1 MTCSMDNTCPSCGFD
16 KEIETK
22 PLCKYCYYRGTI
34 GAAKLLLFQT
44 MRDNGNK
51 YLTIDELTELVNRNQ
66 NRKKQITKSAVYKII
81 RRYSKYYDQAKRRRS
96 SYLILKKEIRRKKG
110 QAGRPQI
117 KYKLSMR
124 LLKRLKNYEARWKMG
139 NPINKRVKE
148 GEKFRVT
155 MEYKKR
161 AQGISIKLKKEEYD
175 LYTYILV

>member
-1 MTCSMDNTCPSCGFD
+1 MTNTCPCCGFD

-51 YLTIDELTELVNRNQ
+51 YLTIDELTELVNRNP

-81 RRYSKYYDQAKRRRS
+81 SRYSKYYDQAKQRRS
-96 SYLILKKEIRRKKG
+96 SYLVLKKEIRRKKG
-110 QAGRPQI
+110 QTGRPQI

-124 LLKRLKNYEARWKMG
+124 LLKRLEIYEKRWKIG
-139 NPINKRVKE
+139 YPINKRVKT
-148 GEKFRVT
+148 GKKFRMT
-155 MEYKKR
+155 MECKKR
-161 AQGISIKLKKEEYD
+161 AKGISIKLQKDEYD

>member
-1 MTCSMDNTCPSCGFD
+1 M
-16 KEIETK
+16 
-22 PLCKYCYYRGTI
+22 YCYYRGTV

-51 YLTIDELTELVNRNQ
+51 YLTIEELTELVNRNP

-81 RRYSKYYDQAKRRRS
+81 RRYSKYYDEAKKRRSR
-96 SYLILKKEIRRKKG
+96 YLVLKKEIRRKKG

-124 LLKRLKNYEARWKMG
+124 LLKRLEVYEKRWKMG
-139 NPINKRVKE
+139 FSINKKVKE
-148 GEKFRVT
+148 GKKFRMT
-155 MEYKKR
+155 QEYTKR
-161 AQGISIKLKKEEYD
+161 ARGISIKLQKGEYD

>member
-1 MTCSMDNTCPSCGFD
+1 MASTCPSCGFD

-22 PLCKYCYYRGTI
+22 PLCMYCYYRGTV

-51 YLTIDELTELVNRNQ
+51 YLTIDELTELVNKNP
-66 NRKKQITKSAVYKII
+66 NRKEQITTSAVYKII

-96 SYLILKKEIRRKKG
+96 SYLVLKKEIRRKKG
-110 QAGRPQI
+110 QAGRPRI

-124 LLKRLKNYEARWKMG
+124 LLKRLQYYEKRWKMG
-139 NPINKRVKE
+139 HPINKRVKN
-148 GEKFRVT
+148 GKKFRMT
-155 MEYKKR
+155 QEYKKR
-161 AQGISIKLKKEEYD
+161 AQGISIKLKKDEYD